1 MSDWEPHRRRYGG
14 TLAGDLQTD
23 ANPLR
28 RGADRVQ
35 AWTGRL
41 LLLLAALLLPWAAFA
56 AGSSAYHAAVHSS
69 HAQAADRHPATATTT
84 GRPDTMTG
92 APLVP
97 VPVRITDPGHHPYA
111 ALTRVRPGTP
121 VGTRLP
127 VYVDNHSGRIVPP
140 PHDARLQTA
149 AMAVTSTALVGGL
162 LVWAALRLLGVVVD
176 RWRLVRWQREWR
188 VVEPLW
194 SAESHGRP
202 DKGRS

>member
-1 MSDWEPHRRRYGG
+1 MPEREPHTRRYGG
-14 TLAGDLQTD
+14 TLAGDLHTD

-35 AWTGRL
+35 AWTGRAVIV
-41 LLLLAALLLPWAAFA
+41 LAALLLPFAAFV
-56 AGSSAYHAAVHSS
+56 AGSSAYHASE
-69 HAQAADRHPATATTT
+69 HAAHVQATERRQATATTT
-84 GRPDTMTG
+84 GKTDSTTA

-97 VPVRITDPGHHPYA
+97 VPVTITGPGHHPYPA
-111 ALTRVRPGTP
+111 FARVRPGTP
-121 VGTRLP
+121 VGTRLH
-127 VYVDNHSGRIVPP
+127 VFVDNRTGRVVPP

-162 LVWAALRLLGVVVD
+162 LVWGGLWLLGVLVD

-194 SAESHGRP
+194 SARADGGPGRGRP
-202 DKGRS
+202 